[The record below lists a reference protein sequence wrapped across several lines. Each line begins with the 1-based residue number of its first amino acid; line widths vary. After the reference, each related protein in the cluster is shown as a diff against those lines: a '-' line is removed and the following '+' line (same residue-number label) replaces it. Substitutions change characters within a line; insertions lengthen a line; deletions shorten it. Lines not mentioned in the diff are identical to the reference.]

1 MASPLLGIAAV
12 NSLLFTAY
20 SVSRR
25 IVSPFPDLSIPQ
37 VGLAGAMAG
46 AVNATLASPGEYL
59 SFLLS
64 HHLPKA
70 SYELRSFGL
79 IVTVKSLT

>member
-1 MASPLLGIAAV
+1 MASPLLGIVAV

-46 AVNATLASPGEYL
+46 AVNATLASPGESRVSHCRLRL
-59 SFLLS
+59 S
-64 HHLPKA
+64 
-70 SYELRSFGL
+70 
-79 IVTVKSLT
+79 TVISIFRI